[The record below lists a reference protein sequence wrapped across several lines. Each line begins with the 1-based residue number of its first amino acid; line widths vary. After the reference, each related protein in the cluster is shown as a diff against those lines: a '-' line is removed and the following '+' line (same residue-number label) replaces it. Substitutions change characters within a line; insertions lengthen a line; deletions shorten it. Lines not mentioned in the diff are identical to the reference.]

1 MPVAA
6 VPHIHTFQQRFR
18 FCFKLRCH
26 RMAVLQFVQDGACE
40 ELELRLLKDEQH
52 LLLQL
57 LWILRLSE
65 KHYPAAGGAVKS
77 CNQLADGRFAAAVCA
92 HKADDLMLTDGKA
105 DTREGISGLP
115 AVCIADI

>member
-18 FCFKLRCH
+18 FCFKLWCH

-57 LWILRLSE
+57 LWIDVYKRQRARASE
-65 KHYPAAGGAVKS
+65 AVRARNS
-77 CNQLADGRFAAAVCA
+77 LFLWRRHGDRP
-92 HKADDLMLTDGKA
+92 
-105 DTREGISGLP
+105 R
-115 AVCIADI
+115 